1 MTKLIPDQNSENIY
15 DPLPLA
21 NVIDLYFIHVPKIYS
36 LYFSNLDICKKNASL
51 TAFLNTSRNT
61 FIYYTI
67 LTLAFY
73 YVSDLGFAVYSD
85 VLSKVIKPGFWIKIL
100 KFCPQQLLFSWLKKP
115 LSSNWHLNSMVIK
128 VQQASWVQQGN
139 LLCKGYNDFYLIKH
153 STELKSKEWK
163 KTEWYKLAF

>member
-21 NVIDLYFIHVPKIYS
+21 NVLDLYFIHVPQMYS

-73 YVSDLGFAVYSD
+73 YVSDLGFAVYSN
-85 VLSKVIKPGFWIKIL
+85 VLSKVIRPGFG
-100 KFCPQQLLFSWLKKP
+100 
-115 LSSNWHLNSMVIK
+115 SN
-128 VQQASWVQQGN
+128 
-139 LLCKGYNDFYLIKH
+139 C
-153 STELKSKEWK
+153 
-163 KTEWYKLAF
+163 